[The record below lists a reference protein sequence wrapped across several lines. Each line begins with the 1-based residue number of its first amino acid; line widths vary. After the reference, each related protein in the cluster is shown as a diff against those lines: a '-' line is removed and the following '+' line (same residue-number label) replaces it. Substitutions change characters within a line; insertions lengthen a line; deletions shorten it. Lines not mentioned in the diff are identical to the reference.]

1 MRLSASPHTRSAP
14 SPLRHIP
21 SSSTPPP
28 PPPRPLPA
36 NYSFVPADAIS
47 RCGHSLG
54 LNAQYLTL
62 DGKPW
67 LPVMGEIHYSRV
79 PEAEWE
85 TEILK
90 MKSAGVQIISTYLIW
105 IHHEE
110 VEGQWDW
117 SGNKELLHYDE
128 H

>member
-1 MRLSASPHTRSAP
+1 MAGMNRIIRIALPISLAALCLIPRTLPAQTAPTQAAPPQPIVVDASALTTEPA
-14 SPLRHIP
+14 
-21 SSSTPPP
+21 
-28 PPPRPLPA
+28 PA
-36 NYSFVPADAIS
+36 NYAYDPADAKS
-47 RCGHSLG
+47 PDGHTLG

-90 MKSAGVQIISTYLIW
+90 MKSAGVQIIST
-105 IHHEE
+105 
-110 VEGQWDW
+110 
-117 SGNKELLHYDE
+117 
-128 H
+128 